1 MKRMKFCKVRYLS
14 ALITIIF
21 HSQSFGNND
30 TFYPVTFDANGKKTA
45 LVFGVF
51 SKSGSDSESNSNS
64 DENNNLSVNTK
75 SNASPGMLNSPR
87 YLNQNANP
95 DESEQNSE
103 IDVAS
108 LPGYQQIPTL
118 KNTGP
123 AGNYGNVDIRSIV
136 DMAISWHPAIKRS
149 GREVERAKEAIEEA
163 NSAYYPSLN
172 MGVKTGLEQND
183 YGNGNDRSNKITVA
197 AEQMI
202 YDFGKTKTKVSLNEL
217 NTVYSEYEL
226 EKEINDI
233 AYQTVNAYL
242 QVVKYKQ
249 LIEIADEQLSGFA
262 KINEIAKK
270 RTALGA
276 SAESDYSQSK
286 VRLASSVSQLND
298 YKSQYNRWSA
308 TLNNMVN
315 KSISDKIVIRF
326 PDELQSSCT
335 MRMDE
340 AFSSP
345 MIRIAESQVSVARK
359 QIELAKSEHYP
370 TISLNPF
377 YEYEIE
383 DRNSNSYSNRNKD
396 KFGVYLNVKAPLY
409 QGGAISSRVR
419 QAEQALYA
427 ANNNLE
433 NEYTNS
439 RLKISE
445 SSSQVENAK
454 LSLQAKLN
462 RATESI
468 RTRDLY
474 MMQYEKLGTRSFT
487 DLISA
492 ESEIHQTK
500 MDIINSEYNIASFS
514 VECLYQTGTLAQNFS
529 KF

>member
-1 MKRMKFCKVRYLS
+1 
-14 ALITIIF
+14 
-21 HSQSFGNND
+21 
-30 TFYPVTFDANGKKTA
+30 
-45 LVFGVF
+45 
-51 SKSGSDSESNSNS
+51 
-64 DENNNLSVNTK
+64 
-75 SNASPGMLNSPR
+75 
-87 YLNQNANP
+87 
-95 DESEQNSE
+95 
-103 IDVAS
+103 
-108 LPGYQQIPTL
+108 
-118 KNTGP
+118 
-123 AGNYGNVDIRSIV
+123 
-136 DMAISWHPAIKRS
+136 
-149 GREVERAKEAIEEA
+149 
-163 NSAYYPSLN
+163 
-172 MGVKTGLEQND
+172 
-183 YGNGNDRSNKITVA
+183 

-474 MMQYEKLGTRSFT
+474 MMQYEQLGTRSFT

-500 MDIINSEYNIASFS
+500 MDIVNSEYNIASFS

>member
-87 YLNQNANP
+87 YLNQNTN
-95 DESEQNSE
+95 SEQNSE

-108 LPGYQQIPTL
+108 LSGYQQIPTL

-270 RTALGA
+270 
-276 SAESDYSQSK
+276 
-286 VRLASSVSQLND
+286 
-298 YKSQYNRWSA
+298 
-308 TLNNMVN
+308 
-315 KSISDKIVIRF
+315 
-326 PDELQSSCT
+326 
-335 MRMDE
+335 
-340 AFSSP
+340 
-345 MIRIAESQVSVARK
+345 
-359 QIELAKSEHYP
+359 
-370 TISLNPF
+370 
-377 YEYEIE
+377 
-383 DRNSNSYSNRNKD
+383 
-396 KFGVYLNVKAPLY
+396 
-409 QGGAISSRVR
+409 
-419 QAEQALYA
+419 
-427 ANNNLE
+427 
-433 NEYTNS
+433 
-439 RLKISE
+439 
-445 SSSQVENAK
+445 
-454 LSLQAKLN
+454 
-462 RATESI
+462 
-468 RTRDLY
+468 
-474 MMQYEKLGTRSFT
+474 
-487 DLISA
+487 
-492 ESEIHQTK
+492 
-500 MDIINSEYNIASFS
+500 
-514 VECLYQTGTLAQNFS
+514 
-529 KF
+529 